1 MQKVLVLLFCL
12 ALPIAAYGQGTVKG
26 VVRDST
32 GLVVAGAVILI
43 QTASGL
49 EQHGVTGNDGRFE
62 LARGIPKGA
71 TLVVRAGGFA
81 EKTQPIA
88 DAAEL
93 EIVLQP
99 ARLLDSV
106 TVTPTR

>member
-12 ALPIAAYGQGTVKG
+12 ALPIAAHGQGTMKG

-32 GLVVAGAVILI
+32 GLAVAGAVIFI
-43 QTASGL
+43 QTASGV

-62 LARGIPKGA
+62 LVGGIPKGA

-81 EKTQPIA
+81 EKTQPVA
-88 DAAEL
+88 DSAEL
-93 EIVLQP
+93 EVVLQP
-99 ARLLDSV
+99 
-106 TVTPTR
+106 